1 MNHDVHPAMPP
12 AAPAPAPRRRVWPW
26 VLLGL
31 IGLVTALVVLAI
43 VGAVATIDE
52 WGGGNVSISID
63 DETIVL
69 PRLHGGALVAALLG
83 VAVALMLA
91 LIVVPLLL
99 LAAFGAV
106 GLALVC
112 ALVAAAGA
120 AAVAASPLLLIAALV
135 WWAVRAA
142 RKAPTGTSA

>member
-1 MNHDVHPAMPP
+1 MNDAVHPATPP

-43 VGAVATIDE
+43 VGAVATIDD

-69 PRLHGGALVAALLG
+69 PQLHGGALVAALLG
-83 VAVALMLA
+83 LAVALMLA
-91 LIVVPLLL
+91 LVLVPLVL

-112 ALVAAAGA
+112 ALVAAATFA
-120 AAVAASPLLLIAALV
+120 AIALARVPLV
-135 WWAVRAA
+135 WVILGLGPLACAFAWRRLRA
-142 RKAPTGTSA
+142 